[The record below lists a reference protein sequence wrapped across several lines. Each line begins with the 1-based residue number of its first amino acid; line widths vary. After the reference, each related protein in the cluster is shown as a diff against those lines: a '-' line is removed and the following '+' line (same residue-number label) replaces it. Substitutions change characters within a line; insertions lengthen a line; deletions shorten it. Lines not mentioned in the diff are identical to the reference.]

1 MERGT
6 VTRINS
12 DLIIK
17 EPSGGIRFGTDALLL
32 ADFALPR
39 IKKGFCID
47 IGTGSG
53 VLPLLLLSAGSGAE
67 FSGLEIQPE
76 YAEAAAENA
85 RINGFS
91 QSFQVICAGADDA
104 ARYYAPGCADY
115 VITNPPYMR
124 ADCGRDNENPRLSA
138 ARREIYG
145 GLKSFCRAAAR
156 CLKSGGV
163 FFCVYRP
170 DRITNLLYEM
180 RESGIE
186 PKRLRVV
193 FPSAGKKPSLILAE
207 GKKDAAEGLAF
218 NSSLNI
224 YTDGA
229 HREYSAEMKEIY
241 GRFSGGK
248 GNCGK

>member
-1 MERGT
+1 MERET

-39 IKKGFCID
+39 VKKGFCID

-53 VLPLLLLSAGSGAE
+53 VLPLLLLSAGSGAR
-67 FSGLEIQPE
+67 FSGLEIQRE

-85 RINGFS
+85 AANGFS
-91 QSFQVICAGADDA
+91 KSFAVVCGSADEAASFYSAGSADA
-104 ARYYAPGCADY
+104 

-124 ADCGRDNENPRLSA
+124 ADCGRDNENPRLSV
-138 ARREIYG
+138 ARREVCG

-163 FFCVYRP
+163 FCCVYRP

-180 RESGIE
+180 RSCGIE
-186 PKRLRVV
+186 PKRMRMV
-193 FPSAGKKPSLILAE
+193 FPSAGKKPSLLLVE
-207 GKKDAAEGLAF
+207 GKKDAAEGMVF
-218 NSSLNI
+218 DGSLYI
-224 YTDGA
+224 YKNA
-229 HREYSAEMKEIY
+229 SHREYSDGMREIY
-241 GRFSGGK
+241 SRFSGEK
-248 GNCGK
+248 K